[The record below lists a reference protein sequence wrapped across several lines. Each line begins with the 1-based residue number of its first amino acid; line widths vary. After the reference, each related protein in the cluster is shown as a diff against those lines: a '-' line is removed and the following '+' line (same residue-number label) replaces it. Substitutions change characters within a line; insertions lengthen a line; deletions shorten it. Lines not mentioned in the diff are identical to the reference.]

1 MIKLKRGDKPEY
13 LDDNKISELTRK
25 YLDGGGSVWNRNEIK
40 EPLLKVSNGKC
51 AYCEANIV
59 EESKYMEVEH
69 FRCKDA
75 FPDKVVEW
83 ENLLPSCK
91 RCNGRKGN
99 YNVDVDGMIVN
110 PCDMDPRE
118 HMYFHNY
125 RLRWRNVTGRR
136 AVVDALYLND
146 TAKLVATRMQLGEA
160 VYTALESLREDFDDY
175 SDGNNSSR
183 KLRRIFRGIE
193 RLLQQAQPESSYSAL
208 IATILL
214 TDPDYIWLRDE
225 LSKLDDWAPLEKLED
240 TAKDL
245 MMVE

>member
-1 MIKLKRGDKPEY
+1 MIKLERGEKPEY
-13 LDDNKISELTRK
+13 LDNDKKIELTRK
-25 YLDGGGSVWNRNEIK
+25 YLDEGGSVWNRNEIK

-51 AYCEANIV
+51 AYCETNIV

-91 RCNGRKGN
+91 RCNGRKGK

-118 HMYFHNY
+118 HMYFRDY
-125 RLRWRNVTGRR
+125 RLRWRNEMGRR
-136 AVVDALYLND
+136 TVVDALYLND
-146 TAKLVATRMQLGEA
+146 SAKLVAIRMQMGEA
-160 VYTALESLREDFDDY
+160 IYTALESLRGDFDDY
-175 SDGNNSSR
+175 ISGNHSLR
-183 KLRRIFRGIE
+183 KWRKILRGIE
-193 RLLQQAQPESSYSAL
+193 KLLQQAQPESSYSAL

-214 TDPDYIWLRDE
+214 TDPDYIWLREE
-225 LSKLDDWAPLEKLED
+225 LSKSDDWAPLEKLED

-245 MMVE
+245 MMIE